1 VTTSIR
7 RLSSR
12 VVYENPWLRLRED
25 EIERPDPGGGR
36 VRGVYAVVEKED
48 FAVVVPWDGRELT
61 LVGQERYT
69 LGRYTWEFPQG
80 GVAGA
85 TPEERAR
92 TELAEETGLRAGALR
107 HLGHL
112 DNAVGMSS
120 QGYDVWLATD
130 LTEGEPA
137 PEAEEVDMRTRR
149 VAPEEFERM
158 VRDGELT
165 DGSSVAAWALLA
177 LEGGLPA

>member
-1 VTTSIR
+1 VSPIR

-25 EIERPDPGGGR
+25 EIERSGDHGGP

-48 FAVVVPWDGRELT
+48 FAVVVPWDGRALT

-69 LGRYTWEFPQG
+69 LGRYTWELPQG
-80 GVAGA
+80 GVAGV

-92 TELAEETGLRAGALR
+92 TELAEETGLRAGRLR

-120 QGYDVWLATD
+120 QGYDVWLATE
-130 LTEGEPA
+130 LTAGAAA

-149 VAPEEFERM
+149 VTPREFERM
-158 VRDGELT
+158 VLDGELT
-165 DGSSVAAWALLA
+165 DGSSVAAWMLLT
-177 LEGGLPA
+177 LRGGLPA